1 MASPLSRIPELLHRT
16 LFRTVSLLGPRA
28 QGKVLHRYFDWW
40 HRRPDPWSLATDAY
54 ERRKYRVTLDELPEG
69 TYARILEVGCA
80 EGVFTQTL
88 AALWP
93 DAVITGLDVS
103 ERALARARER
113 AGGDGGRVR
122 FVHADLLRH
131 EEREP
136 YDLVFC
142 AETLY
147 YIGRGDRLRR
157 ASERLRALLAPGGV
171 LVLVHPWPEAER
183 LHGFVDGNPT
193 VTKVAERVERD
204 ASRPYAVSVYRA
216 DSSRPTK
223 AVRPAIDG
231 DITSK

>member
-1 MASPLSRIPELLHRT
+1 MSRIPELLHRT

-40 HRRPDPWSLATDAY
+40 HRRPDPWSLATDSY
-54 ERRKYRVTLDELPEG
+54 ERRKYRATLDQLPEG

-80 EGVFTQTL
+80 EGVFTRML
-88 AALWP
+88 AKTWP
-93 DAVITGLDVS
+93 DAGITGLDVS
-103 ERALARARER
+103 ERALGRARER
-113 AGGDGGRVR
+113 AAGDGARVR
-122 FVHADLLRH
+122 FVHADLLGY
-131 EEREP
+131 EERDR

-157 ASERLRALLAPGGV
+157 ASERLRSLLAPGGV

-183 LHGFVDGNPT
+183 LHGFIEGSPA
-193 VTKVAERVERD
+193 VTKLAERVERD

-216 DSSRPTK
+216 DPSRPE
-223 AVRPAIDG
+223 ADQGRLVMGPRNVLP
-231 DITSK
+231 